1 MGPSGVNPRMRR
13 AGADF
18 DDAEMIGMLVD
29 GRYRLDARVGKGGM
43 GVVYRAEQVALR
55 RTVAIK
61 LLPPATAA
69 VEELRARFER
79 EALAI
84 GRIDHPNC
92 VGVYDFG
99 SMPSG
104 ALYLAMEFLQGES
117 LGDLLDRETRLVPE
131 RALRIVSDILR
142 GLEHVHAAGITHRD
156 IKPENIV
163 LVRDADGNEVA
174 KLLDFGIA
182 KILNNDIDDDVK
194 LTQAGM
200 AFGTPIYMSP
210 EQAFGDPVD
219 GRSDLYGVSVMLF
232 EMIAGKPPF
241 YADDKLELMSMHTS
255 RPVPSLREI
264 MGSDAPP
271 VDPALEALIRHG
283 LAKRI
288 DERIGSATEYLAA
301 IEELGKPTASRT
313 SSRKISARVIE
324 LPTFDEVGWQST
336 GLIEPPRLS
345 RWSHPAFRWITI
357 GVVAAGVG
365 LAIAFAQTRTEPIK
379 TASSSV
385 ATVAA
390 NELVRG
396 DPAAA
401 IRTLEAN
408 KTAIATD
415 AQAQLQLGHAYAA
428 TRDSAH
434 AMDAYRTAL
443 TLSPTAESDTSLRAN
458 LTSIAKDHDAQL
470 AMQALQILITLT
482 HDDQDATTMLLAAT
496 VDAAP
501 ERRAVAM
508 PLVHQLKL
516 DARVDWLRVWT
527 LELHGGSTCDARRAA
542 VAKLRALGDGN
553 AIDELQKAVARRDAH
568 GNAVNA
574 CLLEDAQ
581 AAMVYLSH
589 LPSTHP

>member
-69 VEELRARFER
+69 VDELRARFER

-84 GRIDHPNC
+84 GRVDHPNC

-99 SMPSG
+99 AMPSG
-104 ALYLAMEFLQGES
+104 ALYLAMEFLEGES
-117 LGDLLDRETRLVPE
+117 LGDLLDRETKLVPE
-131 RALRIVSDILR
+131 RALRIVRDILR

-156 IKPENIV
+156 IKPENII
-163 LVRDADGNEVA
+163 LVRDTDGNEVA

-271 VDPALEALIRHG
+271 VAPAIEALIRRG

-301 IEELGKPTASRT
+301 IEDLGRPVESTTA
-313 SSRKISARVIE
+313 RKVTGRVAE

-345 RWSHPAFRWITI
+345 RWSHPAVRWVTI
-357 GVVAAGVG
+357 GAIAAGVG
-365 LAIAFAQTRTEPIK
+365 LAIAFAQTRMEPTK
-379 TASSSV
+379 APTSSV
-385 ATVAA
+385 ANVAA
-390 NELVRG
+390 HELASG

-408 KTAIATD
+408 KTSIATD
-415 AQAQLQLGHAYAA
+415 PQAQLQLGDAYAA
-428 TRDSAH
+428 TRDSTH
-434 AMDAYRTAL
+434 AMEAYRTAL
-443 TLSPTAESDTSLRAN
+443 TLSPTVESDTSLRAN
-458 LTSIAKDHDAQL
+458 LASISKDHDAQL
-470 AMQALQILITLT
+470 AMQALEIRITLT
-482 HDDQDATTMLLAAT
+482 HDDKDATATLLAAA
-496 VDAAP
+496 VDATP
-501 ERRAVAM
+501 ERRAAAM
-508 PLVHQLKL
+508 PLIHRLHL
-516 DARVDWLRVWT
+516 DERVDWLRVWAI
-527 LELHGGSTCDARRAA
+527 ELDGGATCDARRAA

-553 AIDELQKAVARRDAH
+553 AIDALQKAIRRRDQK
-568 GNAVNA
+568 GNTIND
-574 CLLEDAQ
+574 CLVDDAQ

-589 LPSTHP
+589 LPATPVK